1 MKSKL
6 ISRRKLLK
14 DATLASIAGTLY
26 FNMPVYA
33 FGKSEG
39 PKSRVV
45 LIRHKDVMDDAGKI
59 NQSIMQEMIDE
70 AVVELT
76 GKDIKDAWKSLV
88 KPDDIVGIKS
98 NVWKYIPTPSELEN
112 AVKERVMEAG
122 VPEKNIGI
130 RDRGLLTDEIFTNAT
145 ALINMRPLRTHYW
158 SGVGSLIKNYIT
170 FVKKPSA
177 YHPDTCADL
186 ATLWKLPVAADKTR
200 LNVLV
205 VLTPLFHGSGPHH
218 YSKQFTWQYN
228 GLLVGFDPVAV
239 DSVGVKL
246 LLNKRADYFGEE
258 RPLNPPAK
266 HVFLADTRHH
276 LGTADSNKIEL
287 IKLGWEE
294 GLLI

>member
-1 MKSKL
+1 MKPKS

-14 DATLASIAGTLY
+14 NATLASIAGTLY
-26 FNMPVYA
+26 FNMPVHA
-33 FGKSEG
+33 FANTGS

-59 NQSIMQEMIDE
+59 NPFIMQDMIDK

-76 GKDIKDAWKSLV
+76 GLDIKGAWKSLV
-88 KPDDIVGIKS
+88 KPNDIVGIKS
-98 NVWKYIPTPSELEN
+98 NVWKYIPTPSELEK
-112 AVKERVMEAG
+112 AVKKRVLEAG

-130 RDRGLLTDEIFTNAT
+130 RDRGLLNDKIFTNAT

-246 LLNKRADYFGEE
+246 LMNKRADYFGEE

-276 LGTADSNKIEL
+276 LGTADANKIEL

>member
-1 MKSKL
+1 MKTRS

-33 FGKSEG
+33 FGKPES

-45 LIRHKDVMDDAGKI
+45 LIRHKDVMSDAGKI
-59 NQSIMQEMIDE
+59 NPSIMQKMIDE

-76 GKDIKDAWKSLV
+76 GLNLKDAWKSLV

-130 RDRGLLTDEIFTNAT
+130 RDRGLLNDDIFTNAT

-170 FVKKPSA
+170 FVKKPSD

-287 IKLGWEE
+287 IKLGWEK

>member
-1 MKSKL
+1 MKTKS

-26 FNMPVYA
+26 FNMPVNA
-33 FGKSEG
+33 FANTES

-45 LIRHKDVMDDAGKI
+45 LIRHKDIMDNAGKI
-59 NQSIMQEMIDE
+59 NQSIMQQMIDE

-76 GKDIKDAWKSLV
+76 GLDLKDAWKSLV

-98 NVWKYIPTPSELEN
+98 NVWKYIPTPSELEK
-112 AVKERVMEAG
+112 AVKKRVLEAG

-130 RDRGLLTDEIFTNAT
+130 RDRGLLNDEIFTNAT

-170 FVKKPSA
+170 FVEKPSE
-177 YHPDTCADL
+177 YHPDTCANL
-186 ATLWKLPVAADKTR
+186 ATLWKLPLAAGKTR

-276 LGTADSNKIEL
+276 LGTADANKIEL

-294 GLLI
+294 GQLI